1 MTGVHKIICDVC
13 NEELRTESHYNLAE
27 YTNTCTDAGVH
38 NNKCKFCGYAQKVAD
53 VEAKGHYLVESYKAP
68 TCTEE
73 GHKGAECYNCDYS
86 EAEVLE
92 VIDHNYVDG
101 KCTMCGESGGSV
113 SATPGDV
120 DGDGEV
126 TMLDLFALK
135 LFIKQKDVP
144 TDAEVAAG
152 DIDGDGELTM
162 VDSFELKYRISKG
175 YFRE

>member
-1 MTGVHKIICDVC
+1 
-13 NEELRTESHYNLAE
+13 
-27 YTNTCTDAGVH
+27 VH

-53 VEAKGHYLVESYKAP
+53 VDAKGHYLVESYKAP

-101 KCTMCGESGGSV
+101 KCTMCGESDGSV

-175 YFRE
+175 FWRE